1 MQADLLSHF
10 KTLEDPRI
18 DRTKRYPL
26 IEIIFL
32 IISATISGCEGWKSI
47 RDFGLLKLQWLRQFL
62 PYENGIPVDDT
73 IARVMR
79 KLLDR
84 SGDLEQNL
92 GKLRAIPILFSFT
105 TGLSEWLIHKSI
117 GQESFQCLG

>member
-1 MQADLLSHF
+1 MRQLLHRLKF
-10 KTLEDPRI
+10 VYKKAKTIPGKANAE
-18 DRTKRYPL
+18 
-26 IEIIFL
+26 
-32 IISATISGCEGWKSI
+32 
-47 RDFGLLKLQWLRQFL
+47 LQ
-62 PYENGIPVDDT
+62 E
-73 IARVMR
+73 A
-79 KLLDR
+79 LDR